1 MTKNQVVAQKSPL
14 LPYEFAKTQR
24 VIAFEKDQRAQ
35 VISEQPLSKDL
46 FQELQELNKETS
58 AIKLN
63 NDSINKLVD
72 VISQPMNPKQR
83 PTKFEVDND
92 IPFLQQ
98 LQNEQNKKEGE

>member
-46 FQELQELNKETS
+46 FQELYRFLANHFKSQTCTPTEFDQLLTEYYS
-58 AIKLN
+58 A
-63 NDSINKLVD
+63 NDDSGLGD
-72 VISQPMNPKQR
+72 ASLSED
-83 PTKFEVDND
+83 FH
-92 IPFLQQ
+92 LQIH
-98 LQNEQNKKEGE
+98 

>member
-46 FQELQELNKETS
+46 F
-58 AIKLN
+58 A
-63 NDSINKLVD
+63 
-72 VISQPMNPKQR
+72 
-83 PTKFEVDND
+83 
-92 IPFLQQ
+92 
-98 LQNEQNKKEGE
+98 